1 MKFIELFAGIGGFRL
16 GLENMGHKCVFANEW
31 LERPASIYERNFK
44 EKPNGQDIRT
54 IDPNT
59 LPKADL
65 ICGGFPC
72 ATFSV
77 AGRRTGFSDEDARG
91 SLFFEICRILRVTR
105 TPYVF
110 LENVK
115 GLLSSDNGR
124 TFGVILFALDALGY
138 DVQWE
143 VLNSANFGVPQNRE
157 RVFIIANLRGHP
169 RPKVFPVGRAG
180 GTDAE
185 SDIGK
190 PKTRQGFFSD
200 ISPTLDA
207 NYYKGGAS
215 RPYVYENEPEVTQW
229 RRGFFRDYKSDGT
242 PTLTANMGTGGHNV
256 PFLKVK
262 NATVQGYAIATD
274 GDYVDLSFPDSKTR
288 RGRVQKNSGT
298 LMASGNNAGVFK
310 NGRLRKLTP
319 IECER
324 LQGFPDNF
332 TKYYADGSLVSDSE
346 RYERC
351 GRTVSVPVI
360 EAIAQKLGKEWY

>member
-16 GLENMGHKCVFANEW
+16 GLENMGHECVFANEW
-31 LERPASIYERNFK
+31 LEKPASIYERNFGD
-44 EKPNGQDIRT
+44 KPNGQDIRT

-91 SLFFEICRILRVTR
+91 SLFFEICRILRATR

-124 TFGVILFALDALGY
+124 TFGVILFTLDALGY

-143 VLNSANFGVPQNRE
+143 LLNSSNFGVPQNRE

-169 RPKVFPVGRAG
+169 RPKVFPIGRTGKENVG
-180 GTDAE
+180 
-185 SDIGK
+185 
-190 PKTRQGFFSD
+190 
-200 ISPTLDA
+200 A
-207 NYYKGGAS
+207 NSG
-215 RPYVYENEPEVTQW
+215 EPEITQW

-256 PFLKVK
+256 PFLKTGSICAIKGDIIDRKDPKGQFGYNK
-262 NATVQGYAIATD
+262 NTMFTLRVAQNHGVND
-274 GDYVDLSFPDSKTR
+274 GA
-288 RGRVQKNSGT
+288 NI
-298 LMASGNNAGVFK
+298 
-310 NGRLRKLTP
+310 RKLTP
-319 IECER
+319 LECER

-332 TKYYADGSLVSDSE
+332 TKYYADGTLVSDSE

-360 EAIAQKLGKEWY
+360 EAIAKKLGTEWY